1 MSQSPT
7 GRLIVRVEGIRNL
20 ADDLTREL
28 IRAKGGGLA
37 AHAVAAAI
45 TRELDLVL
53 RILKSDTPRSSAPAN
68 RRPQ

>member
-1 MSQSPT
+1 MSQSP
-7 GRLIVRVEGIRNL
+7 IVRLTAHVKRIKNL

-28 IRAKGGGLA
+28 VRAEGGGLA

-53 RILKSDTPRSSAPAN
+53 RILKSDEPRLSAPASRRN
-68 RRPQ
+68 R